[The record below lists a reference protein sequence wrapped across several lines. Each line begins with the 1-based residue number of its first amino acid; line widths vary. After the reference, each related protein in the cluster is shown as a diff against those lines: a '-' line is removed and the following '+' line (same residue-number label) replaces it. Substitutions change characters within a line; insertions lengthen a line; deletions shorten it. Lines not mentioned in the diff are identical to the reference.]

1 MSEPV
6 REDSEV
12 LSSEQSERAVPVQQ
26 PRFLLAGESDVR

>member
-1 MSEPV
+1 MSNLV

-12 LSSEQSERAVPVQQ
+12 LSSEQK

>member
-1 MSEPV
+1 MSDPM

-12 LSSEQSERAVPVQQ
+12 LSSEQSERAAPAQQ